1 MFNSGE
7 ISSKY
12 KKFKF
17 LIMTMLKYEINKQN
31 FPKFNVTP
39 STQNPGKC
47 RSNTSTEKTC
57 KIKIRNQLDSVF
69 LFYSASTIV

>member
-31 FPKFNVTP
+31 FPKFN
-39 STQNPGKC
+39 SKDIDGYCNEIIAYANNEEEFSK
-47 RSNTSTEKTC
+47 S
-57 KIKIRNQLDSVF
+57 
-69 LFYSASTIV
+69 